1 MVFHFISNMLD
12 WLVNGTLFVVKLGF
26 VLRKPISSLGLLP
39 TDVAVPE
46 KMSGKMNTFEVVLHV
61 HLPSVAEPTTRA
73 LIATLRPNHILEKV
87 FIASHK

>member
-1 MVFHFISNMLD
+1 MFHFISNMLD

-26 VLRKPISSLGLLP
+26 VRKPISSLGLLP